1 MKLFMLKGDADSVST
16 ITRDFQKKKKGGYC
30 KVSDFI
36 EIKKINLKII
46 NLTLLVLL

>member
-1 MKLFMLKGDADSVST
+1 MNLFMLKDDADRSAPLLGT
-16 ITRDFQKKKKGGYC
+16 LKKIEGRYC

>member
-1 MKLFMLKGDADSVST
+1 MLKGDASSVSS
-16 ITRDFQKKKKGGYC
+16 ITKDFQKKKKDGYC

-46 NLTLLVLL
+46 DLTLLVLL